1 MLFNNNVPDLFR
13 NIIVKM
19 NKLSFPPSFC
29 FSYKK
34 LLRFY
39 ETYFFS
45 SIVNFSCFHL
55 ETRKCLL
62 GNKAFFS

>member
-1 MLFNNNVPDLFR
+1 MQEKFFEKNKMRFL
-13 NIIVKM
+13 M

-45 SIVNFSCFHL
+45 SIVNLSCFHL